1 MTNEQ
6 YIEALTTATSDLI
19 VETGE
24 KMYKALRE
32 EDYELAAILRD
43 RNQQIINEAAKAFSK
58 VDKYPIEKF
67 KQHFQNQVDFV
78 YNELIKYYGPV
89 I

>member
-6 YIEALTTATSDLI
+6 YIEQLTIATSDLL

-24 KMYKALRE
+24 KMYQALKDE
-32 EDYELAAILRD
+32 NYELAATLRD
-43 RNQQIINEAAKAFSK
+43 RNQEIINEAAKAFSK
-58 VDKYPIEKF
+58 VNSYPIDKF
-67 KQHFQNQVDFV
+67 KQHFQNQVEFV
-78 YNELIKYYGPV
+78 YNELIKHYGPV